1 MPFLAFDKYQIYT
14 YLTLSFKTKE
24 NSQRKQMIYDNKLHF
39 KIDLFWYKN
48 LIHCILLVREI
59 IFYNYNYLH
68 ETLIRIKCMLYLL
81 K

>member
-1 MPFLAFDKYQIYT
+1 MPFLAFDKYQTYT
-14 YLTLSFKTKE
+14 YLTLSFKTVLAKE
-24 NSQRKQMIYDNKLHF
+24 KQMIYDNKLHF

-48 LIHCILLVREI
+48 LIHCVLLMREI